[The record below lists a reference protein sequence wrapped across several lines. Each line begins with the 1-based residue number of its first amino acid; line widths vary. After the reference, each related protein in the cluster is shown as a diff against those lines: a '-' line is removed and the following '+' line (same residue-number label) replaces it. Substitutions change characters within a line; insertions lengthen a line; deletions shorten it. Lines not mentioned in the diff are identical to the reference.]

1 MTHSGV
7 NESRLSRGHK
17 ESGKRLDL
25 IYHIF
30 RTLCLCWSY
39 SDIRCKMPTSIDSG
53 IHLKSR
59 LSRGHKESGK
69 RLDLIYHIFRTLCL
83 CWSYSDIRCKMPT
96 SIDSG
101 IHLSAP
107 VSIESSLSALLTPR
121 R

>member
-1 MTHSGV
+1 MFLFNNFKRSTKSRGSATHGYMTRSGV
-7 NESRLSRGHK
+7 NE
-17 ESGKRLDL
+17 
-25 IYHIF
+25 
-30 RTLCLCWSY
+30 
-39 SDIRCKMPTSIDSG
+39 
-53 IHLKSR
+53 SR